1 MATVLSD
8 LQKTRLQSSR
18 MAFEAKITL
27 GPVVSPRFFCCTA
40 GNETGVVKEPVAIIN
55 ISPVTLCV
63 NDSITY
69 DGTAS
74 YDPDGA
80 VTTYAW
86 TFGDAGTSAAASG
99 AHQYTAVGVYTVTLT
114 VTDGT
119 GLQGSAYGQVEVV
132 DCTAPGALA
141 PIEMYVGHKD
151 SGPYY
156 FSTAGAWISKATG
169 LTGNWLNIRC
179 MRMNPFKKYG
189 ALGSREIWVATQAGV
204 AYSIDD
210 MATWTQIT
218 MPTPRNTADDSP
230 APQVTD
236 LDWYSISFNPMY
248 EDEIFILAGTATRS
262 WVYWTEDSGTTWDS
276 WQVNY

>member
-1 MATVLSD
+1 MPTVLSD
-8 LQKTRLQSSR
+8 LQKARLQSSR

-119 GLQGSAYGQVEVV
+119 GLQGSAYGQVTVI
-132 DCTAPGALA
+132 DCTVPPWFEIYA
-141 PIEMYVGHKD
+141 GHKAA
-151 SGPYY
+151 GPYY
-156 FSTAGAWISKATG
+156 FSTAGAWSSKATG

-189 ALGSREIWVATQAGV
+189 ALGSREVWVATQAGV

-210 MATWTQIT
+210 MATWTQLT
-218 MPTPRNTADDSP
+218 MDNPRNTEGAFP
-230 APQVTD
+230 APQVSQ
-236 LDWYSISFNPMY
+236 LDWYTIAFNPMY
-248 EDEIFILAGTATRS
+248 ENEVYILAGTATRA
-262 WVYWTEDSGTTWDS
+262 WVYWTEDGRTTWDN
-276 WQVNY
+276 WQVTI